1 MLSVMAAHV
10 NRIIA
15 ESTTIDLYI
24 TRFWNA
30 FGTVGVAVF
39 LILGGLV
46 YHRQPGD
53 ELAFWGKKLHRL
65 IVPWLFC
72 ATLTYLL
79 SALLSRKISCL
90 VYIRWVLGMG
100 TWYYYISVFL
110 IFLYAFKWIEKSNI
124 ALGGCMLLTLLSLT
138 LEYFQVIPHNSFFT
152 KYVNV
157 FNWIGFFAVGCAIRK
172 IGLETVRFFLTQK
185 ATMCVAGILFLLL
198 LCFILQMKEFSYF
211 TPLAFLWELI
221 VFGVLF
227 QLSWFAVQG
236 RIGKW
241 MSSLGGLTYCIYLI
255 HMQFVQILCAK
266 MPKTTL
272 FWILNPVI
280 AMVAITAAVY
290 CFDFLCSRFLFGGKI
305 KRLVGL

>member
-1 MLSVMAAHV
+1 
-10 NRIIA
+10 
-15 ESTTIDLYI
+15 
-24 TRFWNA
+24 
-30 FGTVGVAVF
+30 
-39 LILGGLV
+39 
-46 YHRQPGD
+46 
-53 ELAFWGKKLHRL
+53 
-65 IVPWLFC
+65 
-72 ATLTYLL
+72 
-79 SALLSRKISCL
+79 
-90 VYIRWVLGMG
+90 
-100 TWYYYISVFL
+100 
-110 IFLYAFKWIEKSNI
+110 
-124 ALGGCMLLTLLSLT
+124 
-138 LEYFQVIPHNSFFT
+138 
-152 KYVNV
+152 
-157 FNWIGFFAVGCAIRK
+157 
-172 IGLETVRFFLTQK
+172 
-185 ATMCVAGILFLLL
+185 
-198 LCFILQMKEFSYF
+198 MKEFNYF

-290 CFDFLCSRFLFGGKI
+290 CFDFLCSRFPLGGKV